1 MGEGKK
7 DCRGE
12 ARVVFEKLNSWREE
26 SNRQFSDII
35 NSHSSSIDRGIT
47 DLVSEVSCL
56 QDKLSVTRKERNVLL
71 GTVAN
76 LNGEIRQLNAK
87 LIMGLF
93 MAQPLS
99 EPDENIDQNIQEDYM
114 VEVPVKFE
122 QGIERPTILLESDS
136 EEMCTDYE
144 DIACQN
150 DQDQN

>member
-1 MGEGKK
+1 MSEVKK
-7 DCRGE
+7 DCRDE

-35 NSHSSSIDRGIT
+35 NSHCSSIDRGIT

-99 EPDENIDQNIQEDYM
+99 
-114 VEVPVKFE
+114 
-122 QGIERPTILLESDS
+122 
-136 EEMCTDYE
+136 
-144 DIACQN
+144 
-150 DQDQN
+150 